1 MPEKNLEALFIHGLK
16 DIYFAEQTILKN
28 MPSLADAA
36 ESEELKHAF
45 ETHRTETQ
53 GQIKRIEQI
62 FEIMGQKPEGVPCEA
77 IQGIIKEGQEV
88 MKEFAGGE
96 AFEAGLIAA
105 AQAIEHYE
113 ISRYGTLRAWAE
125 QLGMHDVAELI
136 EQSLEEETDT
146 DELLT
151 ELAEGSINEE
161 AV

>member
-1 MPEKNLEALFIHGLK
+1 MTDKNLQALFVHSLK
-16 DIYFAEQTILKN
+16 DIYFAEQQILKN
-28 MPSLADAA
+28 LPTLIQAA
-36 ESEELKHAF
+36 ESDELKAAF

-62 FEIMGQKPEGVPCEA
+62 FEIVGEKPQGVPCEA
-77 IQGIIKEGQEV
+77 INGILKEGQE
-88 MKEFAGGE
+88 MMETFRGGE

-125 QLGMHDVAELI
+125 QLDMPEVAELI

-146 DELLT
+146 DELLS
-151 ELAEGSINEE
+151 EMAEGSINQE

>member
-1 MPEKNLEALFIHGLK
+1 MTDKNLQALFVHGLK
-16 DIYFAEQTILKN
+16 DIYFAEQQILKN
-28 MPSLADAA
+28 LPTLIEAA
-36 ESEELKHAF
+36 ESDELKAAF

-62 FEIMGQKPEGVPCEA
+62 FEIVGEKPQGVPCEA
-77 IQGIIKEGQEV
+77 INGIIKEGQGMMEA
-88 MKEFAGGE
+88 FRGGE

-125 QLGMHDVAELI
+125 QLDMPEVAELI

-146 DELLT
+146 DELLS
-151 ELAEGSINEE
+151 EMAEGSINQE